1 MNKGWHL
8 IRIMPNKKCE
18 TMRAK
23 KKPDNILVHKSQ
35 QDAQVT

>member
-8 IRIMPNKKCE
+8 IRNMPNKKCE

-23 KKPDNILVHKSQ
+23 KKPDKLWGYL
-35 QDAQVT
+35 